1 MGGFSHSSFVTLP
14 FSVTGLLASNSA
26 AKEWCPDRGCAAAT
40 TSKAPIIKCC
50 VFMFEPDF
58 PLAAARFSLLYNEAF
73 RVRKIFGI
81 SAEGWLLLPH
91 NSAPEEAGSIFFTF
105 SSLRGRAFVAGSRRH
120 IFLRSRR

>member
-58 PLAAARFSLLYNEAF
+58 LLAAARFSLLYNEAF

-81 SAEGWLLLPH
+81 RRR
-91 NSAPEEAGSIFFTF
+91 AGSCCLTTAQLKKPARF
-105 SSLRGRAFVAGSRRH
+105 SSRFRRFVAELSWQDRDV
-120 IFLRSRR
+120 